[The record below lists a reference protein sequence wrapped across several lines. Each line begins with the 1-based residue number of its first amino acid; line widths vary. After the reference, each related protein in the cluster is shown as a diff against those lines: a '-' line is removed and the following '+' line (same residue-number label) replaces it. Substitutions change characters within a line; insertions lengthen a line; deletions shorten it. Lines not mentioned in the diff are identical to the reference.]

1 MNLDHIAIWTNDL
14 EKVKDFYVKY
24 FDCKSNQKY
33 VNPAKHF
40 ASYFLTFASDARIEL
55 MHKDEIKDSNTKEKL
70 GFTHIAINVGSN
82 DKVDSLTKKL
92 GNDGYQVV
100 SLPRIT
106 GDGYYESVVL
116 DPEGNTIEL
125 TAIAD
130 FKITKA
136 EFADLEAILYL
147 QKCCYLSEAEIYND
161 YTISPL
167 TQNIDDIKKD
177 FEHQT
182 ILKLVYKNRIVGS
195 IRGYQNEHTCFVGKI
210 IVDKHYQNMG
220 FGKQL
225 MVAIETTF
233 NNVSR
238 FELFTGCKSEKNL
251 YLYRK
256 LGYKEYKEER
266 VSDRVV
272 LVYLEKV
279 KGINN
284 EK

>member
-24 FDCKSNQKY
+24 FNCKSNQKY

-40 ASYFLTFASDARIEL
+40 ASYFLTFADGARIEL
-55 MHKDEIKDSNTKEKL
+55 MHKAEMKNSDTWEKS
-70 GFTHIAINVGSN
+70 GYTHIAINVGIN
-82 DKVDSLTKKL
+82 DKVDSLTKILEK
-92 GNDGYQVV
+92 DGYQVV
-100 SLPRIT
+100 SLPRVT

-116 DPEGNTIEL
+116 DTEGNTIEL

-136 EFADLEAILYL
+136 EFADLEEILYL
-147 QKCCYLSEAEIYND
+147 QKCCYLSEAEIYSD

-167 TQNIDDIKKD
+167 TQNINDIQRD

-182 ILKLVYKNRIVGS
+182 ILKLEYKNRIAGS
-195 IRGYQNEHTCFVGKI
+195 IRGYLSEGTCYVGKI

-225 MVAIETTF
+225 MVAIEEVF
-233 NNVSR
+233 KNASR

-256 LGYKEYKEER
+256 MEYKEFREEKMNDK
-266 VSDRVV
+266 VS
-272 LVYLEKV
+272 LVYLEK
-279 KGINN
+279 IR
-284 EK
+284 